1 MSRTMAA
8 MQMVDYNKPLEIK
21 QVPVPEVHG
30 EEVLVRVQASGLC
43 HSDLHLIHGSLKLI
57 RGFPHTL
64 GHENAGAV
72 EEVGEGVSGFK
83 KGDPVVVYGGW
94 SRKSDRFSLTGQEQ
108 LTNPGDWAGIGQP
121 GGYAE
126 YMKVPTNGRLQVS
139 AAR

>member
-1 MSRTMAA
+1 M
-8 MQMVDYNKPLEIK
+8 
-21 QVPVPEVHG
+21 
-30 EEVLVRVQASGLC
+30 LVRIQASGLC
-43 HSDLHLIHGSLKLI
+43 HSDPHLIHGSLKLI

-64 GHENAGAV
+64 GHENAGTV

-108 LTNPGDWAGIGQP
+108 LTNLGDWVGIGQP

-126 YMKVPTNGRLQVS
+126 YMSTHVQVS
-139 AAR
+139 TAR